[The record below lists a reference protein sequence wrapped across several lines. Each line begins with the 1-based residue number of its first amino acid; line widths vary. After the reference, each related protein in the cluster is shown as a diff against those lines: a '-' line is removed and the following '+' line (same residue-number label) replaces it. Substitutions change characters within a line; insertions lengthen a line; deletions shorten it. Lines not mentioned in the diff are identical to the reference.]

1 MRALSLFGRRAVLA
15 LSLLGLASANSP
27 AHAQPADGRSLRLI
41 VPNQAGSGVD
51 AVARAMTN
59 SMATAFSRP
68 VVIENLPGSGGMIGT
83 QQIVHAPKDGSVL
96 GMVSS
101 NHVINP
107 FIYKRVPF
115 DAIKDITPIAVIA
128 SSAVVLV
135 VNPDT
140 VKSKT
145 TREFIAE
152 LKANP
157 VGYSYASAGNGTV
170 LHLAAEYFTSEA
182 EVSILHVP
190 YKGTG
195 AMTTDIIGG
204 QVNFGMLPLVVA
216 APHIKSGKL
225 RAIAV
230 TTAKRNSAF
239 PEVPTLAES
248 GLPGFEF
255 ESWVAV
261 IGPAGM
267 PALVVADAYRRIRET
282 MAHKEVQ
289 ASFLAQGFTLTTITP
304 EQIRPF
310 FETELEKHKKL
321 VKRSGAVA
329 D

>member
-1 MRALSLFGRRAVLA
+1 MRAFCILGRRAVLA
-15 LSLLGLASANSP
+15 LSFLSLGVAMSL
-27 AHAQPADGRSLRLI
+27 AHAQSPDGRLRLI

-59 SMATAFSRP
+59 SMATAFGRP
-68 VVIENLPGSGGMIGT
+68 IIIENLPGSGGMIGT
-83 QQIVHAPKDGSVL
+83 QQIVRAPKDGSVL

-115 DAIKDITPIAVIA
+115 DAIKDITPISVIA
-128 SSAVVLV
+128 SAAVVLV

-140 VKSKT
+140 VKAKT

-157 VGYSYASAGNGTV
+157 KGFSYGSAGNGTV

-182 EVSILHVP
+182 DVDILHVP

-230 TTAKRNSAF
+230 TTTKRNPAYA
-239 PEVPTLAES
+239 EIPTLAES

-255 ESWVAV
+255 ESWIAV

-267 PALVVADAYRRIRET
+267 PAPVVADAYKRIKET
-282 MAHKEVQ
+282 MAHKEVVD
-289 ASFLAQGFTLTTITP
+289 SFLAQGFTLTMTTP
-304 EQIRPF
+304 EQTRPF

>member
-1 MRALSLFGRRAVLA
+1 MRALCVLGRRAVLA
-15 LSLLGLASANSP
+15 LSFLGLSVAMSP
-27 AHAQPADGRSLRLI
+27 AHAQSSDGKPLRLI

-59 SMATAFSRP
+59 SMATAFGRP
-68 VVIENLPGSGGMIGT
+68 IIIENLAGSGGMIGT
-83 QQIVHAPKDGSVL
+83 QQIVRAPKDGSVL

-107 FIYKRVPF
+107 FIYKHVPF
-115 DAIKDITPIAVIA
+115 DAIKDITPISVIA

-140 VKSKT
+140 VKAKT

-157 VGYSYASAGNGTV
+157 KGYSYGSAGNGTV

-182 EVSILHVP
+182 GVDILHVP
-190 YKGTG
+190 YKGAA

-204 QVNFGMLPLVVA
+204 QVSFGMLPLVVA
-216 APHIKSGKL
+216 APHMKSGKL

-230 TTAKRNSAF
+230 TTAKRNPAY
-239 PEVPTLAES
+239 PEVPTLAET

-255 ESWVAV
+255 ESWIAV

-267 PALVVADAYRRIRET
+267 PAPVVADAYKRIKQT
-282 MAHKEVQ
+282 MAHKEVVD
-289 ASFLAQGFTLTTITP
+289 SFLAQGFTLTTTTP
-304 EQIRPF
+304 EQTRPF
-310 FETELEKHKKL
+310 FVTELEKHKKL

>member
-1 MRALSLFGRRAVLA
+1 MHTLPLLGRRAVLA
-15 LSLLGLASANSP
+15 FSLLCVAGAVLPVSAQTS
-27 AHAQPADGRSLRLI
+27 DGKALRLI

-59 SMATAFSRP
+59 SMATAFGRA
-68 VVIENLPGSGGMIGT
+68 VVIENLPGSGGMTGT
-83 QQIVHAPKDGSVL
+83 QQIVRAPKDGSVL

-107 FIYKRVPF
+107 FIYKQVPF
-115 DAIKDITPIAVIA
+115 DAIKDITPISVIA
-128 SSAVVLV
+128 SSALVLV
-135 VNPDT
+135 VNPDL
-140 VKSKT
+140 VKAKA

-157 VGYSYASAGNGTV
+157 KAYSYGSAGNGTV
-170 LHLAAEYFTSEA
+170 LHLASEYFTSEA
-182 EVSILHVP
+182 GVNILHVP
-190 YKGTG
+190 YKGAA

-204 QVNFGMLPLVVA
+204 QVSFGMLPLVVA

-230 TTAKRNSAF
+230 TTTKRNSAF
-239 PEVPTLAES
+239 PELPTLAET

-255 ESWVAV
+255 DSWVAV

-267 PALVVADAYRRIRET
+267 PAPVVADAYRRIKET
-282 MAHKEVQ
+282 MSHKEVVD
-289 ASFLAQGFTLTTITP
+289 SFLAQGFTLSMTTP
-304 EQIRPF
+304 EQTPPF

-321 VKRSGAVA
+321 VKRSGAIA

>member
-1 MRALSLFGRRAVLA
+1 MRAFCFLGRRAVLA
-15 LSLLGLASANSP
+15 LSFLSLSVATLP
-27 AHAQPADGRSLRLI
+27 AHAQSSDGRPLHLI

-59 SMATAFSRP
+59 SMATAFGRP
-68 VVIENLPGSGGMIGT
+68 IVIENLPGSGGMIGT
-83 QQIVHAPKDGSVL
+83 QQIVRAPKDGSVL

-115 DAIKDITPIAVIA
+115 DAIKDITPISVIA
-128 SSAVVLV
+128 SAAVVLV

-140 VKSKT
+140 VKAKT

-157 VGYSYASAGNGTV
+157 KAFSYGSAGNGTV

-182 EVSILHVP
+182 DVDILHVP

-195 AMTTDIIGG
+195 VMTTDIIGG
-204 QVNFGMLPLVVA
+204 QVHFGMLPLVVA

-239 PEVPTLAES
+239 PDVPTLAET

-255 ESWVAV
+255 ESWIAV

-267 PALVVADAYRRIRET
+267 PAALVAEAFRRIKET
-282 MAHKEVQ
+282 MAPKEVQ
-289 ASFLAQGFTLTTITP
+289 DNFLAQGFTLTMSTP
-304 EQIRPF
+304 EQTRPF
-310 FETELEKHKKL
+310 FEAELEKHGKL
-321 VKRSGAVA
+321 VKRSGAVV

>member
-1 MRALSLFGRRAVLA
+1 MRALSFLGRRAVLA
-15 LSLLGLASANSP
+15 LSFLSLGVAMPPALA
-27 AHAQPADGRSLRLI
+27 QGADRALRLI

-51 AVARAMTN
+51 AVARAMTD
-59 SMATAFSRP
+59 SMAKSFGRS
-68 VVIENLPGSGGMIGT
+68 VIVENVPGSGGMIGT
-83 QQIVHAPKDGSVL
+83 QQIVRAPKDGSVL
-96 GMVSS
+96 GLVSS

-107 FIYKRVPF
+107 FIYKQVPF
-115 DAIKDITPIAVIA
+115 DAINDVTPISVIA

-135 VNPDT
+135 VNPDS
-140 VKSKT
+140 VKAKT

-157 VGYSYASAGNGTV
+157 KKFSYGSAGNGTV
-170 LHLAAEYFTSEA
+170 LHLAAEYFNSEA
-182 EVSILHVP
+182 GVNILHVP

-216 APHIKSGKL
+216 APHIKSGRL

-230 TTAKRNSAF
+230 TTAKRNSAYT
-239 PEVPTLAES
+239 EIPTLAES

-255 ESWVAV
+255 ESWIAV

-267 PALVVADAYRRIRET
+267 PAPVVADAYRRIKET
-282 MAHKEVQ
+282 VANKEIQ
-289 ASFLAQGFTLTTITP
+289 DSFLAQGFTLTATPP
-304 EQIRPF
+304 EQTHPF
-310 FETELEKHKKL
+310 FETELEKHRKL

>member
-1 MRALSLFGRRAVLA
+1 MRALSFFGRRAVIA
-15 LSLLGLASANSP
+15 LSLISLACAIAP
-27 AHAQPADGRSLRLI
+27 AHAQTADGRPLRLI

-51 AVARAMTN
+51 AMARAMTN
-59 SMATAFSRP
+59 SMAAAFGRS
-68 VVIENLPGSGGMIGT
+68 VVIENLPGTGGMIGT
-83 QQIVHAPKDGSVL
+83 QQIVRAPKDGSVL

-107 FIYKRVPF
+107 FIYKRVPY
-115 DAIKDITPIAVIA
+115 DAIKDITPISVIA
-128 SSAVVLV
+128 SAAVVLV
-135 VNPDT
+135 VNPAT
-140 VKSKT
+140 VKAKT
-145 TREFIAE
+145 TGEFIAE

-157 VGYSYASAGNGTV
+157 KHFSYGSAGNGTV

-182 EVSILHVP
+182 GVEIQHIP

-195 AMTTDIIGG
+195 VLTTDIIGG

-216 APHIKSGKL
+216 APHIKSGRL

-230 TTAKRNSAF
+230 SAAKRNPAF
-239 PEVPTLAES
+239 PELPTLAET

-255 ESWVAV
+255 ESWIAI

-267 PALVVADAYRRIRET
+267 SAPVVADTFRRIKES

-289 ASFLAQGFTLTTITP
+289 DSLVAQGFTLTMTTP
-304 EQIRPF
+304 EQTRPF

>member
-1 MRALSLFGRRAVLA
+1 MRALSFLGRRAVLA
-15 LSLLGLASANSP
+15 ISFLGLAGAISPVSA
-27 AHAQPADGRSLRLI
+27 QTADGKPLRLI

-51 AVARAMTN
+51 VVARAMTN
-59 SMATAFSRP
+59 SMAAAYGRP
-68 VVIENLPGSGGMIGT
+68 IIVENLPGSGGMVGT
-83 QQIVHAPKDGSVL
+83 QQIVRAPKDGSVL

-107 FIYKRVPF
+107 FIYKQVPF
-115 DAIKDITPIAVIA
+115 DAIKDITPISVIA

-140 VKSKT
+140 VKAKT
-145 TREFIAE
+145 TRDFVAE

-157 VGYSYASAGNGTV
+157 KGFSYGSAGNGTV

-182 EVSILHVP
+182 GVNILHVP
-190 YKGTG
+190 YKGAA

-204 QVNFGMLPLVVA
+204 QVNFGMLPLAVA

-230 TTAKRNSAF
+230 TTAKRNAAH
-239 PEVPTLAES
+239 PDVPTLAET

-255 ESWVAV
+255 DAWIAV

-267 PALVVADAYRRIRET
+267 PAPLVADAFRRIKET

-289 ASFLAQGFTLTTITP
+289 DSFQAQGLTLTATTP
-304 EQIRPF
+304 EQTRPF
-310 FETELEKHKKL
+310 FESELEKHKKL

>member
-1 MRALSLFGRRAVLA
+1 MRALSFFGRRAVIA
-15 LSLLGLASANSP
+15 ASLFGLAWATAP
-27 AHAQPADGRSLRLI
+27 AHAQMADGRALRLI

-51 AVARAMTN
+51 AAARAMSN
-59 SMATAFSRP
+59 SMAAAFGRP
-68 VVIENLPGSGGMIGT
+68 ITIENLPGSGGMIGT
-83 QQIVHAPKDGSVL
+83 QQIVRAPRDGSVL

-107 FIYKRVPF
+107 FIYKRVPY
-115 DAIKDITPIAVIA
+115 DAIKDITPISVIA
-128 SSAVVLV
+128 SAAVVLV

-140 VKSKT
+140 VKATT

-157 VGYSYASAGNGTV
+157 KGFSYGSAGNGTV

-182 EVSILHVP
+182 DVDILHVP

-230 TTAKRNSAF
+230 TTAKRNAAF
-239 PEVPTLAES
+239 PDIPTLAET

-255 ESWVAV
+255 ESWIAV

-267 PALVVADAYRRIRET
+267 PAPVVADAFKRIKEA
-282 MAHKEVQ
+282 MADKEVHD
-289 ASFLAQGFTLTTITP
+289 SFLAQGFTLTTTP
-304 EQIRPF
+304 PEKTRPF
-310 FETELEKHKKL
+310 FQTELEKHRKL

>member
-1 MRALSLFGRRAVLA
+1 MQTLSFFGRRAVIA
-15 LSLLGLASANSP
+15 LSLISLACAIASAQ
-27 AHAQPADGRSLRLI
+27 AQTADGRPLHLI
-41 VPNQAGSGVD
+41 VPNQASSGVD
-51 AVARAMTN
+51 AVARAMAN
-59 SMATAFSRP
+59 SMATAFGRP

-83 QQIVHAPKDGSVL
+83 QQVVRAPKDSSVL

-115 DAIKDITPIAVIA
+115 DAIKDITPISVIA

-135 VNPDT
+135 ANPDT
-140 VKSKT
+140 VKAKT

-152 LKANP
+152 LKSNP
-157 VGYSYASAGNGTV
+157 KSFTYGSAGNGTV

-182 EVSILHVP
+182 DVNILHVP

-204 QVNFGMLPLVVA
+204 QVHFGMLPLVVA

-230 TTAKRNSAF
+230 TTAKRNAAF
-239 PEVPTLAES
+239 PDIPTLAET

-255 ESWVAV
+255 DAWVAV

-267 PALVVADAYRRIRET
+267 PAPVIADAYRRIKET

-289 ASFLAQGFTLTTITP
+289 DRFLAQGFTLTTTTP
-304 EQIRPF
+304 EQTLPF
-310 FETELEKHKKL
+310 FVTELEKHKKL